1 MGTYTYYVPY
11 QHTIKKGANMPSQL
25 DQITDIDGFIIKC
38 LEYSAKNELM
48 GEFNIYDLVI
58 AFTDDYKSVA
68 IADARTSEIRVYGKK
83 PGSNKFNQMYVYR
96 DTEQLVPVSMS
107 FDKTGGLLAVGYMST
122 SSQMPGMCIVYE
134 ITSSYMTLSTS
145 VIPDR
150 KDLTT
155 FGLRVK
161 LSPDGRLL
169 VVSAPHYKGEHSKT
183 NEGMVFLHALQTD
196 KSYRLVAAVG
206 SQDEEITSF
215 GLDICLNLAD
225 RTLGVLGLKEV
236 VAWDQTETVLTVTE
250 IKVSEDLEHL
260 ESHEI
265 VTNIIL
271 EGSKRYRLRKF
282 GNNYY
287 ALLGLPSVRDD
298 EAEDAITI
306 ADVNHI
312 FDQKSYDTVILS
324 DEVNKAELVD
334 LVQQAKSEVEE
345 PAHTAVIESSKDPEV
360 QKTFLRHH
368 LVVQQLL
375 NNIAIAIKEGRAEQ
389 FSIGGIEI
397 TEERIKITKLIYGGS
412 KGQ

>member
-1 MGTYTYYVPY
+1 
-11 QHTIKKGANMPSQL
+11 MPSQL
-25 DQITDIDGFIIKC
+25 DQISDIDDFIIRC
-38 LEYSAKNELM
+38 LEYSAKDELM

-58 AFTDDYKSVA
+58 AFTDDYKNVA
-68 IADARTSEIRVYGKK
+68 IADAKTSEIRVYGKK

-107 FDKTGGLLAVGYMST
+107 FDKTGESLAVGYMSV
-122 SSQMPGMCIVYE
+122 SSQMPGMCHIYE

-145 VIPDR
+145 IIPDR

-169 VVSAPHYKGEHSKT
+169 VISCPHYKGEHSKT
-183 NEGMVFLHALQTD
+183 NEGMVFLHALQTN
-196 KSYRLVAAVG
+196 KSYKLVTAVG

-215 GLDICLNLAD
+215 GLDICLNLSN

-250 IKVSEDLEHL
+250 IKVSEDLYHL
-260 ESHEI
+260 ESHEVI
-265 VTNIIL
+265 TNTIL

-287 ALLGLPSVRDD
+287 GLLGLSSVRDD

-312 FDQKSYDTVILS
+312 FNRRSYDTVMLS
-324 DEVNKAELVD
+324 DDVNKEAIVE
-334 LVQQAKSEVEE
+334 QAKPEVEE
-345 PAHTAVIESSKDPEV
+345 PTHTVVMESSKDPEV
-360 QKTFLRHH
+360 QKTFIRHH
-368 LVVQQLL
+368 LVIQQLL

-389 FSIGGIEI
+389 FSIGGIEV
-397 TEERIKITKLIYGGS
+397 TEERIKITKLIYGGG